1 METGNKPVELD
12 KDIVYN
18 NSGKNRAEKKKK
30 LPWIYIA
37 GATGIV
43 LITGLLFVNPAD
55 GSFIDS
61 PPPEEQ
67 AERDSIF
74 AVAGRIQQYMENYD
88 SLPAQTDIQL
98 PSGITYENEGDMAW
112 TLETESGLFYSS
124 DMDINEFRT
133 GKI

>member
-12 KDIVYN
+12 KDIVYKD
-18 NSGKNRAEKKKK
+18 SEKSRTKKK

-37 GATGIV
+37 GATGII
-43 LITGLLFVNPAD
+43 LIVGLLLVNPED
-55 GSFIDS
+55 GSFVES
-61 PPPEEQ
+61 PSPEEQ

-74 AVAGRIQQYMENYD
+74 AVAGRIQQYTENCD

-98 PSGITYENEGDMAW
+98 PSGITYEKEDGMDW

-133 GKI
+133 GEI